1 MGMDRN
7 TVIGF
12 VLIGLLMMGMFYFN
26 SQGNKTY
33 QINQKRIADSI
44 ASLKPKVDSV
54 VQAKDSVNAEVIRKM
69 QSAGGFQSS
78 LNQPEVL
85 TAVENDLLK
94 ITFTNKGAQ
103 PKLVELK
110 NYKAFDGK
118 PVVLQNGSF
127 NKISYSI
134 NSGENRTAQTGDL
147 TFTTAAAITNPDK
160 SQTIR
165 FSIKDTT
172 GKEIVH
178 QYTLYPN
185 KYLLD
190 FSIIL
195 NGADKL
201 VTQNSIN
208 LLWQTQTPRVEKDMH
223 YEQQQT
229 HICYV
234 KDGKYDFDMIGK
246 GGNDLKMDK
255 AVDWVA
261 VKQQF
266 FLSALINKNKFK
278 KAEVQWVVPDTSTH
292 VIAQTTASFNLNVV
306 AADGNA
312 QVPLQLYY
320 GPSDYNVLKKYDNQL
335 ENIVPY
341 GSGIFAF
348 VKYINRYFLLPVFD
362 FLREHVLSMGMVILL
377 LTLFIR
383 LLTSPILYKSY
394 LSGAK
399 MKVLK
404 PEVDIL
410 KAKFTD
416 KSGTLDQQAF
426 SVEQMKLWKTAGVS
440 PLGGCLPA
448 LLQIPIFMS
457 LYYFFQSNISLRG
470 QNFLWAKDLAAY
482 DSIYNLPFNIPFYG
496 DHVSLFTITATLTSL
511 LISIYSM
518 SNMQDNSNPVMKYMP
533 YIFPVLLLGVFNNL
547 PSALTWYYTVSNTIT
562 LILQIVIQKYIINH
576 DKILAQID
584 ENRKK
589 PVKQSKLQEKI
600 QAMQEASKKVQDL
613 KNKNQGRKI

>member
-1 MGMDRN
+1 MDRN

-26 SQGNKTY
+26 SQGSKAY
-33 QINQKRIADSI
+33 LADQKRIADSLDR
-44 ASLKPKVDSV
+44 LKPKVDSAAL
-54 VQAKDSVNAEVIRKM
+54 AKDSVTAELAIKTKE
-69 QSAGGFQSS
+69 AGGFQKN
-78 LNQPEVL
+78 LNLPEEL
-85 TAVENDLLK
+85 TTIENEFLK
-94 ITFTNKGAQ
+94 ITFTNRGGQ

-110 NYKAFDGK
+110 NYQAYDGK
-118 PVVLQNGSF
+118 PVILAEGTF
-127 NKISYSI
+127 NKLSYKI
-134 NSGENRTAQTGDL
+134 NSGERTAQTSDL
-147 TFTTAAAITNPDK
+147 TFSAGVKTTNADK

-165 FSIKDTT
+165 FSLQDTA
-172 GKEIVH
+172 GKEIIH
-178 QYTLYPN
+178 QYTLHPN
-185 KYLLD
+185 DYLLD
-190 FSIIL
+190 FSILL

-201 VTQNSIN
+201 ITQNSLNVI
-208 LLWQTQTPRVEKDMH
+208 WQTQTPRVEKDMH

-234 KDGKYDFDMIGK
+234 KDDKYDFEMIGNR
-246 GGNDLKMDK
+246 GNNIKFDK
-255 AVDWVA
+255 AVDWLA

-266 FLSALINKNKFK
+266 FLAALVNKNKFK
-278 KAEVQWVVPDTSTH
+278 TAEVEWTVPDTAKH
-292 VIAQTTASFNLNVV
+292 IIAQTTANLTIAV
-306 AADGNA
+306 ATANNKA
-312 QVPLQLYY
+312 EIPLQLYY
-320 GPSDYNVLKKYDNQL
+320 GPSDYHVLKKYDNHL

-348 VKYINRYFLLPVFD
+348 VKYINRHFLLPVFD
-362 FLREHVLSMGMVILL
+362 FLREHVASMGMVILL

-404 PEVDIL
+404 PEVDAL

-416 KSGTLDQQAF
+416 KNGTLDQQAF
-426 SVEQMKLWKTAGVS
+426 SMEQMKLWKTAGVS

-470 QNFLWAKDLAAY
+470 QNFLWVKDLAAY

-496 DHVSLFTITATLTSL
+496 DHVSLFTLTATATSL

-547 PSALTWYYTVSNTIT
+547 PAALTWYYTISNTIT

-600 QAMQEASKKVQDL
+600 QAMQEAGKKMQDQ
-613 KNKNQGRKI
+613 KKKG